1 MTSRKKPI
9 DAASRTRALPA
20 NPAAPPVRSAARRG
34 AASFQD
40 RLRRIDWQD
49 LELFLDVAEA
59 GSLRAGAAKTG
70 HAVGTIRRRLARI
83 EDKLGDIIA
92 HRDPAGLQLTSSG
105 DRLLNVAREMRRSR
119 QFLEQEQTATGTRGC
134 VRIAVT
140 EGLGT
145 YWVMPRLVDF
155 QNANPEI
162 DVVLHCDMQRS
173 DVAGGECD
181 IAIQLEHPSE
191 GHMTICR
198 RLGCLHLMPFASE
211 RYLSDA
217 GIPRSVDDWPRHRLV
232 WQEADQVASHLLPYF
247 LGTTDIDGLIGI
259 RTNSSSAHFRAIASG
274 GGIGILPTY
283 ARAVSRRVKPLDIN
297 LQLRREILCVINPA
311 REAVPEVRLALAWL
325 QQCFSGE
332 LYPWFRDQFVH
343 PSDFEDILSSQKVIS
358 LFEGFIDA
366 LNADET

>member
-9 DAASRTRALPA
+9 DLVPRTRALTP
-20 NPAAPPVRSAARRG
+20 NPAAPPVRSAARRN
-34 AASFQD
+34 AISFQD
-40 RLRRIDWQD
+40 KLHRVDWQD

-59 GSLRAGAAKTG
+59 GSLRAGAARTG

-83 EDKLGDIIA
+83 EDKLGELIA
-92 HRDPAGLQLTSSG
+92 HRDPSGLQLTSSG
-105 DRLLNVAREMRRSR
+105 ERLLNVAREMRRSR
-119 QFLEQEQTATGTRGC
+119 QFLERDTPESATRDC
-134 VRIAVT
+134 VRITVT

-145 YWVMPRLVDF
+145 YWLMPRLVDF
-155 QNANPEI
+155 QNAHPKI
-162 DVVLHCDMQRS
+162 DVLLHCEMQRS
-173 DVAGGECD
+173 DVTGGDCD
-181 IAIQLEHPSE
+181 IAIQLEHPTE
-191 GHMTICR
+191 GHTICR

-211 RYLSDA
+211 RYLKEA
-217 GIPRSVDDWPRHRLV
+217 GVPQSVDDWPDHRLV

-247 LGTTDIDGLIGI
+247 LGTTEIDGLIGI

-283 ARAVSRRVKPLDIN
+283 ARAVSRRVQPLDIN

-343 PSDFEDILSSQKVIS
+343 PRDFEETLSSQKVIG
-358 LFEGFIDA
+358 LFEGFIDTLGSDDA
-366 LNADET
+366 